1 MKSRKIAGSLKI
13 PSDVSDVHHF
23 PAFSSSLGEVQGHHI
38 GSVPWGCLT
47 GADFGALTT
56 KLGEPLTGTV
66 FPLPKRGSTE
76 SFWPV
81 DNDKV
86 VKISLITR
94 YSGV

>member
-1 MKSRKIAGSLKI
+1 MSVMSTTFQ
-13 PSDVSDVHHF
+13 HF
-23 PAFSSSLGEVQGHHI
+23 PALWARFKGITSDLFPGVVLPE
-38 GSVPWGCLT
+38 P
-47 GADFGALTT
+47 DFGALTT

-66 FPLPKRGSTE
+66 FPLPKRSSTE